1 MVVLELILPYY
12 NWKHR
17 LANYKCHINKK
28 VKSCRIAKHFI
39 ECCSDADNATKHLRF
54 VLIDFIDNTTDLS
67 NERIEG
73 ILLEKEKFWIGTI
86 CAIHKG
92 LNGFHDWRRT
102 KRVQKH
108 LINDWWYFTWIAR
121 LSFALI

>member
-1 MVVLELILPYY
+1 MCYCLKCKKQGIGSTSS
-12 NWKHR
+12 WKHR

-28 VKSCRIAKHFI
+28 VKLCQIAKHFI

-54 VLIDFIDNTTDLS
+54 VLIDFVDNTTDLS
-67 NERIEG
+67 NDKIEG

-92 LNGFHDWRRT
+92 YSQG
-102 KRVQKH
+102 V
-108 LINDWWYFTWIAR
+108 FTRGQMDFMTGVAQNAYKNI
-121 LSFALI
+121 